1 MTAAGTARANL
12 ATAREGVTV
21 RRVILAGLFAAVAV
35 VLSTVGAIPIGPTK
49 ILPFQ
54 HMVNAVAGV
63 LLGPW
68 WAAASALVAAAVR
81 NLLGI
86 GTVFA
91 FPGSPFGAVVV
102 GLAYRAV
109 RRDWAALLEPLGTGP
124 IGATLA
130 ALVVAPLAGH
140 ALGWA
145 TLQYLFLA
153 SSIPGAILGFVALKA
168 LRAAGLRDPA
178 AAFPA
183 GPGAAVERKGAGG

>member
-1 MTAAGTARANL
+1 MRMTAAGNPSAGVAVAGAG
-12 ATAREGVTV
+12 ATI

-35 VLSTVGAIPIGPTK
+35 VLSTVGTIPIGPTK

-68 WAAASALVAAAVR
+68 WAAASALVAATVR

-91 FPGSPFGAVVV
+91 FPGSPFGAIAV

-109 RRDWAALLEPLGTGP
+109 RRDWSALLEPVGTGP

-140 ALGWA
+140 AVAWA

-153 SSIPGAILGFVALKA
+153 SSIPGAILGFLALKA
-168 LRAAGLRDPA
+168 LRAAGLREDA
-178 AAFPA
+178 ATP
-183 GPGAAVERKGAGG
+183 PRC